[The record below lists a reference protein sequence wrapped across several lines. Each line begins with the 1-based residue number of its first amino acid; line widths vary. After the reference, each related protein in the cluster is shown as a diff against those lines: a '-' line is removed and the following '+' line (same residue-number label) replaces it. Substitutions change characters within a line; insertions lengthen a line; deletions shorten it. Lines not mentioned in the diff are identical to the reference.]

1 MVSAPGCPHS
11 QQMLLVSSMRLRCV
25 WNLRVDRPV
34 YLLGMCSP
42 CAVRV
47 RVQSTF
53 VLCVRVQGCVPPISN
68 VRHTPPI
75 ATDCIWLRVV
85 VPLFLLWLLG
95 SQVVTMSPSVWF
107 RRCNIHVPRSVVA
120 RARVH
125 AR

>member
-47 RVQSTF
+47 RVTWLLLSC
-53 VLCVRVQGCVPPISN
+53 VCVRVWGVQPSG
-68 VRHTPPI
+68 HTPPI
-75 ATDCIWLRVV
+75 ATHCIWLCVV